1 MADIDLTRIHNLGLA
16 AARAKA
22 ERMADQLGQ
31 KFGLKGVWE
40 GNVLRFDRPGV
51 SGSLAITDKD
61 LRLLVTL
68 GFLFKAMKGSIENA
82 VKHELDTLFAG
93 PVVAEHRPNQTV
105 AEHRS
110 NQTSEAGGVRHEKKA
125 SAPAPAPATAKRDPP
140 LPKKGG

>member
-31 KFGLKGVWE
+31 KFGLKGAWE

-51 SGSLAITDKD
+51 SGSLAITDKE

-82 VKHELDTLFAG
+82 VKHELDTLFAETKG
-93 PVVAEHRPNQTV
+93 
-105 AEHRS
+105 
-110 NQTSEAGGVRHEKKA
+110 EAGGVRHEKNA
-125 SAPAPAPATAKRDPP
+125 SAPTPAPAKAKRDPP
-140 LPKKGG
+140 PR